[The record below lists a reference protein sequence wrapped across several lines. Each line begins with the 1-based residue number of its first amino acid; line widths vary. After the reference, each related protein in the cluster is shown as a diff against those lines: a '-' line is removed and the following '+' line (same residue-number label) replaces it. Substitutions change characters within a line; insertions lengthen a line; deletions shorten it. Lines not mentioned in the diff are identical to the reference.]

1 MSDQFYEDAQNLASS
16 LSGSSAVKEGGMA
29 SVMVFF
35 DPYEAKWFG
44 QANWS
49 SNVAFNTS
57 GSESS
62 TDAILE
68 LIDILKEEILELK
81 NDQG

>member
-1 MSDQFYEDAQNLASS
+1 MSDKFFEDAQTLASR

-29 SVMVFF
+29 SVSVVF
-35 DPYEAKWFG
+35 DPYESKWF
-44 QANWS
+44 AKADWS

-57 GSESS
+57 GSESP